1 MDNPQLQPLEVNPH
15 TGEPFLR
22 LRSHKNIIITPP
34 RLSDAPSWVTLLND
48 ERIYR
53 WLCSP
58 PYPYLPEHAEAKLKE
73 ETAAADKL
81 FAELETARDDV
92 TLKIVDGCPVWSIRE
107 VKDDGTDVF
116 IGKIRIRLLEGTG
129 RETQP
134 APLRDPSNPDVWS
147 WGDFLAPS
155 HHGQGIMTDAVLTV
169 LHEWGI
175 PRMGVRRMC
184 ATTLEGNQGSVRV
197 FEKCGFKFRE
207 TLANRLNG
215 VHVLDW
221 SWEDVEG
228 TRERAE
234 LK

>member
-1 MDNPQLQPLEVNPH
+1 
-15 TGEPFLR
+15 
-22 LRSHKNIIITPP
+22 
-34 RLSDAPSWVTLLND
+34 
-48 ERIYR
+48 
-53 WLCSP
+53 
-58 PYPYLPEHAEAKLKE
+58 
-73 ETAAADKL
+73 
-81 FAELETARDDV
+81 
-92 TLKIVDGCPVWSIRE
+92 
-107 VKDDGTDVF
+107 
-116 IGKIRIRLLEGTG
+116 
-129 RETQP
+129 
-134 APLRDPSNPDVWS
+134 
-147 WGDFLAPS
+147 
-155 HHGQGIMTDAVLTV
+155 MTDAVLTV

-207 TLANRLNG
+207 TLANRLNVKGEMKG